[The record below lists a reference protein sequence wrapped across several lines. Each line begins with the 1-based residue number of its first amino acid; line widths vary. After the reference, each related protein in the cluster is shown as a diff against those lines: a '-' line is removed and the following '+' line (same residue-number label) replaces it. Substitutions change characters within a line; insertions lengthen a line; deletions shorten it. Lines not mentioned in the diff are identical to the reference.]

1 MNNWIT
7 KIWLPFLLLALVVAV
22 YFEFG
27 TGTVKT
33 IVLDSDYSAP
43 TVSESQSVQSS
54 QRARHSSQRSA
65 PKRKSRLA
73 AGERYASLKE
83 LVVDQQIAGF
93 VRTGYFGKFWPA
105 TVAEI
110 ATDKNGISFVRQ
122 NGTRHNYTKF
132 YGYSMKMVRLRS
144 GDKETIVVFR
154 SQVKN

>member
-1 MNNWIT
+1 MNNWVT
-7 KIWLPFLLLALVVAV
+7 KIWLPFLLLVLIAAV

-27 TGTVKT
+27 SVKT
-33 IVLDSDYSAP
+33 INLDSVYSAP
-43 TVSESQSVQSS
+43 TVSDLQSMQSS
-54 QRARHSSQRSA
+54 QRARQSSQRSA
-65 PKRKSRLA
+65 PKRQSRLV

-110 ATDKNGISFVRQ
+110 ATGKGGISFVRQ

-132 YGYSMKMVRLRS
+132 YGYDMKMVRLRA
-144 GDKETIVVFR
+144 GAKETIVVFR
-154 SQVKN
+154 SQSKR

>member
-1 MNNWIT
+1 MNNWVT
-7 KIWLPFLLLALVVAV
+7 KIWLPFLLLALIAAV

-27 TGTVKT
+27 SVKT
-33 IVLDSDYSAP
+33 IDLDSSYSAP
-43 TVSESQSVQSS
+43 TVSEPRSVQSS
-54 QRARHSSQRSA
+54 QRARQSSQRVA
-65 PKRKSRLA
+65 PKRHSRLV
-73 AGERYASLKE
+73 AGERYASLND

-132 YGYSMKMVRLRS
+132 YGYDLKMVRLRA
-144 GDKETIVVFR
+144 GNKETIVVFR
-154 SQVKN
+154 SQSKRR